1 MAQIVEDW
9 YKQMPVI
16 TRSYLTLSILT
27 TVGCALEVISPYH
40 IYLNSDKV
48 IRHFQYW
55 RLFTNFFY
63 FGRLDLD
70 FLFHMFFLA
79 RYCKLLEETS
89 FRGRTAD
96 FFYMLFFGGS
106 LLTGIVLLGGMFQ
119 LVSESLAK
127 ILFLS
132 NSLTFMMVYV
142 WSKRNPHVHMS
153 FLGLFT
159 FTAPYLPWVLLGFS
173 IIVGSS
179 PWVDLLGMSA
189 GHAYYF
195 LEDVYPLMTG
205 RRLLKTPGFIK
216 ALFPED
222 TVVVPR
228 PGNMWGAGVDAAGAR
243 PWQEVQRAF

>member
-1 MAQIVEDW
+1 MAQLVEDW
-9 YKQMPVI
+9 YKQMPLI
-16 TRSYLTLSILT
+16 TRSYLTLSVLT
-27 TVGCALEVISPYH
+27 TVGCALDVISPYH
-40 IYLNSDKV
+40 IYLNSEKV

-63 FGRLDLD
+63 FGKLDLD

-96 FFYMLFFGGS
+96 FFYMLFFGGT
-106 LLTGIVLLGGMFQ
+106 LLTGVVLLGGMFQ
-119 LVSESLAK
+119 LVSESLAR

-179 PWVDLLGMSA
+179 PWVDLLGMLA

-205 RRLLKTPGFIK
+205 RHFLKTPAFVK

-228 PGNMWGAGVDAAGAR
+228 PANDRWAVGVDGDRREDA
-243 PWQEVQRAF
+243 QRAF